1 MLKNLYKFL
10 KKISVLLGNYKLA
23 SFTLHTY
30 FIALTKKQY
39 GVSALLLCK
48 GIALKCVDKTQK

>member
-10 KKISVLLGNYKLA
+10 KKVSVLLGNYKLA

-30 FIALTKKQY
+30 FIALTKKQCC
-39 GVSALLLCK
+39 VSALVLCK
-48 GIALKCVDKTQK
+48 SVVLKCVNKTQK